1 MSANY
6 KKLWKHLNN
15 KDLKKKDLQ
24 SLAGISNYTI
34 SKLNRGENVTVD
46 ILERVCEALDC
57 SINDILDFTDSS
69 TKAKSRKE

>member
-6 KKLWKHLNN
+6 KKLWKLLNN

-57 SINDILDFTDSS
+57 SINDILDLTDSS

>member
-6 KKLWKHLNN
+6 KKLWKLLID

-46 ILERVCEALDC
+46 ILERICEALDC
-57 SINDILDFTDSS
+57 TTNDILDFTDSS
-69 TKAKSRKE
+69 SKTKSREE